1 MIEGIEFSDKGERP
15 SDFEKRLLTESRS
28 ESPWLCVARRLM
40 QDLGPEI
47 GPIALVAVL
56 DEVGGEKLHI
66 STRRHFFESL
76 WRIERDKLIR
86 DLSTRPDW
94 NQADIARALGLSRE
108 YVRRVIE
115 KTPPQR
121 TTKASRAW

>member
-1 MIEGIEFSDKGERP
+1 MIEGIEFSEKGAQP
-15 SDFEKRLLTESRS
+15 SDFERKLLAESRS
-28 ESPWLCVARRLM
+28 ESPWLSVARRLVR
-40 QDLGPEI
+40 DLGADV
-47 GPIALVAVL
+47 GALALVAVL
-56 DEVGGEKLHI
+56 DEVGGEKLHV

-121 TTKASRAW
+121 TTAAGRAW